1 MRSGDVK
8 PSIRHAIDSLK
19 GESHARSRTEP
30 GPVEQ
35 DIPSGLLEDRRLVV
49 FDGKSLTLGQ
59 PSAPGMPSP
68 VEKVVPRQIFKVRL
82 ARSRALY
89 DAGALVQRRYSHRGY
104 DVPALPSE
112 DDDRLT
118 TFVAYSQGVVV
129 GTVSIRLDETRQ
141 EPLAADALY
150 SEELGRLREAG
161 ARICEF
167 TRLAVDSEA
176 SSKPILA
183 SLFHTAYL
191 YAYRVRDFNC
201 AVIEVNPRHVVFYRR
216 ALNFDVIGAEKL
228 NRRVNAPA
236 VLLCVEFAAIE
247 KGLAQYAG
255 RIDLASKTRTLFPY
269 GFPPD
274 EEAGVLNRLQALRTE
289 ELV

>member
-1 MRSGDVK
+1 MK
-8 PSIRHAIDSLK
+8 PSIRHTIDSLK
-19 GESHARSRTEP
+19 GESSTRVRADTPPAEKDVP
-30 GPVEQ
+30 AGML
-35 DIPSGLLEDRRLVV
+35 DDKRLVV
-49 FDGKSLTLGQ
+49 FDGKPFAVTELGTQSLG
-59 PSAPGMPSP
+59 PAEARKAPDKH
-68 VEKVVPRQIFKVRL
+68 VFKVRL

-104 DVPALPSE
+104 DIPSLPADE
-112 DDDRLT
+112 DERMT
-118 TFVAYSQGVVV
+118 TFVAYSQGLVV
-129 GTVSIRLDETRQ
+129 GTVSIRLDMPEI
-141 EPLAADALY
+141 EPLAADSLY
-150 SEELGRLREAG
+150 GEELKRLRDAG

-191 YAYRVRDFNC
+191 YAYRVRGYNC

-216 ALNFDVIGAEKL
+216 ALNFEVIGAEKL

-247 KGLAQYAG
+247 KGLAKYAG
-255 RIDLASKTRTLFPY
+255 HAELAAKTHTLFPY
-269 GFPPD
+269 GFPED
-274 EEAGVLNRLQALRTE
+274 EAQGVLRRLEALQDA

>member
-1 MRSGDVK
+1 MRSGSVK
-8 PSIRHAIDSLK
+8 PTIRHTIESLK
-19 GESHARSRTEP
+19 GESQTQVRAEP
-30 GPVEQ
+30 GKPDG
-35 DIPSGLLEDRRLVV
+35 DIPSGLAEDRRLVV
-49 FDGKSLTLGQ
+49 FDGKSLTLGE
-59 PSAPGMPSP
+59 PFSADRPGA
-68 VEKVVPRQIFKVRL
+68 VAKIVPRQIFKVRL

-104 DVPALPSE
+104 DVPTLPAE
-112 DDDRLT
+112 EDDRLT

-129 GTVSIRLDETRQ
+129 GTVSIRLDAPEK

-150 SEELGRLREAG
+150 AEELGRLRRAG

-167 TRLAVDSEA
+167 TRLAVDSDA

-191 YAYRVRDFNC
+191 YAFRVRDYNC

-216 ALNFDVIGAEKL
+216 ALNFEVIGAEKL

-236 VLLCVEFAAIE
+236 VLLCVEFAAIA

-255 RIDLASKTRTLFPY
+255 RIDLAAKTRTLFPY
-269 GFPPD
+269 GFPPE
-274 EEAGVLNRLQALRTE
+274 EEAGVLNRLQALRSD